1 MGLIDD
7 LKARAD
13 SNADGKI
20 TKEDLEGLNSE
31 ENKAKIEAL
40 KQIADTNKDGKID
53 LDDAKGLNLGQVVD
67 DIKGVFG
74 K

>member
-7 LKARAD
+7 LKAKAD
-13 SNADGKI
+13 VNGDGKI
-20 TKEDLEGLNSE
+20 TKEDLEALNSA
-31 ENKAKIEAL
+31 ENRAKIEEL
-40 KQIADTNKDGKID
+40 KQIADANKDGM
-53 LDDAKGLNLGQVVD
+53 LDINDAKGLNLGQAIN